1 MKAFFYLIA
10 FILTITLTSST
21 TSLKDEKKPK
31 PKIQRVVA
39 FKFKADASAD
49 ARKKHM
55 KDFEVFVKEVK
66 QVLSYRAGKTVK
78 GESTSEPEYDV
89 MHYVT
94 FEKESDILAYDIHP
108 AHKKFIEQNKASWEK
123 VVVVNG
129 AIE

>member
-1 MKAFFYLIA
+1 MKPLTYLI
-10 FILTITLTSST
+10 ILVFTLALTAST
-21 TSLKDEKKPK
+21 TVKDDKKPK
-31 PKIQRVVA
+31 PKFQRVVA

-55 KDFEVFVKEVK
+55 KDFESFAKEVK

-78 GESTSEPEYDV
+78 GESTTEPEYDV

-94 FEKESDILAYDIHP
+94 FEKEADIVAYDIHP
-108 AHKKFIEQNKASWEK
+108 AHKKFITQNEASWEK

-129 AIE
+129 EIE

>member
-1 MKAFFYLIA
+1 MKTLIYVTA
-10 FILTITLTSST
+10 LILTLTLTSST
-21 TSLKDEKKPK
+21 TLKDDKKPK
-31 PKIQRVVA
+31 PKFQRMVA
-39 FKFKADASAD
+39 FKFKTDASSD

-55 KDFEVFVKEVK
+55 KGFEVFVKEVK

-78 GESTSEPEYDV
+78 GESTTEPEFDV

-94 FEKESDILAYDIHP
+94 FEKESDIVAYDIHS
-108 AHKKFIEQNKASWEK
+108 AHKKFVEENKESWEK

>member
-10 FILTITLTSST
+10 FILTVTLTASISS
-21 TSLKDEKKPK
+21 LDEKKPK
-31 PKIQRVVA
+31 PKVQRVVA

-55 KDFEVFVKEVK
+55 KDFEAFAKEVK

-78 GESTSEPEYDV
+78 GEKTTEPEYDV

-94 FEKESDILAYDIHP
+94 FEKEADIITYDVHP

-123 VVVVNG
+123 VVVING
-129 AIE
+129 VIE